1 VNMKLPEGITD
12 TKELAY
18 ITSRKLKNEN
28 GEKTGAVFMWRKKGE
43 EEFNYKLKCPYCE
56 TEQESSVV
64 FNKRPYRVRCNNCGK
79 SILIEKLS
87 K

>member
-1 VNMKLPEGITD
+1 MKLPDGID
-12 TKELAY
+12 ISDLAY
-18 ITSRKLKNEN
+18 VTSRKLANEN
-28 GEKTGAVFMWRKKGE
+28 GEKTGTVFMWRTKGE

-56 TEQESSVV
+56 EEQESSVV
-64 FNKRPYRVRCNNCGK
+64 FKKRPYRVRCSNCGK